1 MFSSIVSH
9 SLPHGRPLGGCQIG
23 VRIKSK
29 QIIRRH
35 YLNRPN
41 SENHREFI
49 MDDLEM
55 GGGHTYE
62 TKILGYRVRSKH
74 VEEVGGWE

>member
-1 MFSSIVSH
+1 
-9 SLPHGRPLGGCQIG
+9 
-23 VRIKSK
+23 
-29 QIIRRH
+29 
-35 YLNRPN
+35 
-41 SENHREFI
+41 